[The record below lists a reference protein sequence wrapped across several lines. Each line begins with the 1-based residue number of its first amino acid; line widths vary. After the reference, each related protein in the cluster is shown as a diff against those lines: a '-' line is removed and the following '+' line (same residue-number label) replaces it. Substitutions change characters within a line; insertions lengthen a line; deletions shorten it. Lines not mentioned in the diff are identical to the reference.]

1 MVAIKEKV
9 AAETKTV
16 PKKSSLF
23 KVRESIPKKWYVVG
37 TVSAFV
43 GILAIW
49 SLLSYLEVV
58 NPVFLPTPVEVLSA
72 FAASLVDSAFWV
84 DVGISVF
91 RVFMGFL
98 LACVLGIPL
107 GILAGTFKIA
117 ESVVL
122 PTSEFIRYMPAA
134 AFIPLIMVWAGIGE
148 TAKIL
153 VIFIGCFFQLVLMV
167 TDDTSRVNKDLLSA
181 SYTLGANRLQVITR
195 VILPALMPK
204 LMTTMRLIMGWAWT
218 YLVVAELV
226 AANSGLGYS
235 IMKAQRFL
243 NTEQIFVGIL
253 VIGLLGLII
262 DRAFA
267 YLNKKLFPWAE
278 GGQ

>member
-1 MVAIKEKV
+1 M
-9 AAETKTV
+9 TV
-16 PKKSSLF
+16 VKQQKAKPNPLF
-23 KVRESIPKKWYVVG
+23 KVRESIPKKWYIAG
-37 TVSAFV
+37 T
-43 GILAIW
+43 ILAFASVLVIW
-49 SLLSYLEVV
+49 SVLSYLEIV
-58 NPVFLPTPVEVLSA
+58 NPIFLPTPLAVLAA
-72 FAASLVDSAFWV
+72 FATSLSDATFWG
-84 DVGISVF
+84 DVGISVY

-98 LACVLGIPL
+98 LACLIGIPL
-107 GILAGTFKIA
+107 GICAGTFKFA
-117 ESVVL
+117 ESIVL
-122 PTSEFIRYMPAA
+122 PISEFIRYMPAA

-148 TAKIL
+148 TAKIS

-167 TDDTSRVNKDLLSA
+167 TDDTSRINRDLLSA
-181 SYTLGANRLQVITR
+181 SYTLGANRLQVITK
-195 VILPALMPK
+195 VIIPALLPK

-243 NTEQIFVGIL
+243 NTDLIFVGIL

-262 DRAFA
+262 DRGFA

>member
-9 AAETKTV
+9 EH
-16 PKKSSLF
+16 KSKPNPLF
-23 KVRESIPKKWYVVG
+23 KVRENIPKKWYATG
-37 TVSAFV
+37 TVMAFAS
-43 GILAIW
+43 ILLIW
-49 SLLSYLEVV
+49 TVLSYLELV
-58 NPVFLPTPVEVLSA
+58 NPVFLPTPFDVLTA
-72 FAASLVDSAFWV
+72 FVTSLGQGAFWG
-84 DVGISVF
+84 DVGISVY
-91 RVFMGFL
+91 RVFLGFL
-98 LACVLGIPL
+98 LACVIGIPL

-117 ESVVL
+117 ESFVL
-122 PTSEFIRYMPAA
+122 PISEFIRYMPAA

-167 TDDTSRVNKDLLSA
+167 TDDTNRIQKDLLSA
-181 SYTLGANRLQVITR
+181 SYTLGANRLQVITK
-195 VILPALMPK
+195 VVLPALMPK
-204 LMTTMRLIMGWAWT
+204 LMTTMRLVMGWAWT

-262 DRAFA
+262 DRLFA
-267 YLNKKLFPWAE
+267 WLNKKLFPWAE